1 MLYNFDLSTGRV
13 WLYNDSLSNGELIK
27 FFHRLNLCST
37 IETSAEGTF
46 TTSDNATFPTLK
58 EAAKHICEGLVVYAR
73 DLGCPEGSFMRE
85 KCIEQICS
93 PKEQEKFVKKVLK
106 AAEKMNLNQIRKLVI
121 FYTAHGGIHLEQL

>member
-13 WLYNDSLSNGELIK
+13 WLYNDSLSNGDLIK

-46 TTSDNATFPTLK
+46 TTSDNVTFPTLE
-58 EAAKHICEGLVVYAR
+58 EAAKHVCEGLIVYAR
-73 DLGCPEGSFMRE
+73 DLGCPEGSFMRD

-93 PKEQEKFVKKVLK
+93 PNEQKKFVKKLLK
-106 AAEKMNLNQIRKLVI
+106 AAEKMNLNQIGKLVI
-121 FYTAHGGIHLEQL
+121 FYTAHGGIHIEQM